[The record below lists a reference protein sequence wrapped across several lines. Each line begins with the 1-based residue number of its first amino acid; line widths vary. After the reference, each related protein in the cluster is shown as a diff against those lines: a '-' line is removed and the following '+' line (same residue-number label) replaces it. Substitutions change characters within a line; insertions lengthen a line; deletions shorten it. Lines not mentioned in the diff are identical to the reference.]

1 MNKIIG
7 MIEEGAETGKNLLK
21 LAPLIEKAA
30 NTVESALRNG
40 KKVLLAGNGGSA
52 SQAAHIAAEFT
63 GRYKIERKAL
73 PGIGL
78 AADLSAVTAIANDYG
93 YDYVFSRQLEGLGSE
108 GDVFIALSTSGNSQN
123 LINALNA
130 AKKKKILSISLL
142 GKDGGR
148 MKGMADAEIIVPSAN
163 TPRIQECHLMILHII
178 CEVVERRMFS

>member
-1 MNKIIG
+1 MNEIKG
-7 MIEEGAETGKNLLK
+7 MIEECAETGKNLLK

-30 NTVESALRNG
+30 NTVESALRSG

-73 PGIGL
+73 PGIAL

-93 YDYVFSRQLEGLGSE
+93 YEYVFSRQLEGLGNE

-130 AKKKKILSISLL
+130 AKKKKITSISLL

-148 MKGMADAEIIVPSAN
+148 MKGMAGEDIIVPSAN
-163 TPRIQECHLMILHII
+163 IPRIQECHLMILHTV
-178 CEVVERRMFS
+178 CEVVEKRMF